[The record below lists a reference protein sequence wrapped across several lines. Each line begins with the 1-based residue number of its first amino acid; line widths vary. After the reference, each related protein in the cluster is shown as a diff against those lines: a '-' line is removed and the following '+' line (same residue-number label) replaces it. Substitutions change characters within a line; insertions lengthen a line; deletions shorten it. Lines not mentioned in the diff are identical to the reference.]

1 MTRARGLLIGAFGL
15 TLTLFTLACAETS
28 SCDDYVDY
36 VCECHAD
43 DPAYDCEALQT
54 TYEAADDALED
65 ECSIILADL
74 EDQDDLDGTGC
85 LTDTG
90 GSDSGGDSGA
100 GTGGDTGTSA
110 L

>member
-1 MTRARGLLIGAFGL
+1 MERGLALGALGL
-15 TLTLFTLACAETS
+15 VLTCFPVACGDTN

-36 VCECHAD
+36 VCECHAE

-54 TYEAADDALED
+54 TYEDADDQLQD

-74 EDQDDLDGTGC
+74 EDQDEQDGTGC

-90 GSDSGGDSGA
+90 TSDSGTGGS
-100 GTGGDTGTSA
+100 GGDTGTA
-110 L
+110 GL